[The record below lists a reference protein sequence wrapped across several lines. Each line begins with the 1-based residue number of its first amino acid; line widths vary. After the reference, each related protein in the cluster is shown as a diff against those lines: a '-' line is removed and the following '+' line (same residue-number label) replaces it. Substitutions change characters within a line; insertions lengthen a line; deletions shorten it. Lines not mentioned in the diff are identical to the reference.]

1 MELWMI
7 VIILLAIAIILLFI
21 SFFSKN
27 KDSAMTAEITDFTLQ
42 MTKDLRSLKKRVV
55 ELEEASGITVPQEEV
70 TGPKK
75 INELTKQQTIRL
87 YEQGNTFDEIAE
99 KLEIPET
106 TVQLIVDNHL
116 ENLQ

>member
-1 MELWMI
+1 MI
-7 VIILLAIAIILLFI
+7 VIILLAIAIVLLFI
-21 SFFSKN
+21 SFFSK
-27 KDSAMTAEITDFTLQ
+27 KQDTTMTAEITDFTLQ
-42 MTKDLRSLKKRVV
+42 MTKDLHSLKKRVS
-55 ELEEASGITVPQEEV
+55 ELEEISGISIHHEDT

-75 INELTKQQTIRL
+75 INELTKQQTVRL